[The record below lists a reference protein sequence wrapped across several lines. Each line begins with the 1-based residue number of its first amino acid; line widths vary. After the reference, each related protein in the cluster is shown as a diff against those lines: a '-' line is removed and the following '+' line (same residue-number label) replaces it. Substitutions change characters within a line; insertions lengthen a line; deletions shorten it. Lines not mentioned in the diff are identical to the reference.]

1 MFYSFCTGDGVVELL
16 HLLFKNDTDN
26 SVRTTPGSA
35 RKRKATSSPINNS
48 PLTKFVKSTP
58 SSGVKRPPKPKIAKA
73 DTPEE
78 PKVAT
83 KNKVAK
89 GRTKKVQAVQYTVE
103 SVLLEWSA
111 STEYGISFRGLSS
124 EEQLAEV
131 AVLNKS
137 SAKGMRH
144 IVKNNLLAKE
154 YKLLIGEKMRLYFQE
169 HRDSMASM
177 MHAAHK
183 VQPGPQANPTFLSV
197 GEWVEVDADR
207 TPGYNSE
214 GGIGVITGVVDGL
227 ADVK

>member
-1 MFYSFCTGDGVVELL
+1 
-16 HLLFKNDTDN
+16 
-26 SVRTTPGSA
+26 
-35 RKRKATSSPINNS
+35 
-48 PLTKFVKSTP
+48 LTKFAKTTP
-58 SSGVKRPPKPKIAKA
+58 STGPKRPPKPKIAKVHI
-73 DTPEE
+73 PEE

-83 KNKVAK
+83 NEKVVK
-89 GRTKKVQAVQYTVE
+89 RSSKKVQAVAYTVD

-111 STEYGISFRGLSS
+111 STEYGMSFRGLST
-124 EEQLAEV
+124 EEQQAEV

-144 IVKNNLLAKE
+144 VVKNTLLAKQ
-154 YKLLIGEKMRLYFQE
+154 YKLQIGEKMRLYFQE
-169 HRDSMASM
+169 HRDTMASM

-183 VQPGPQANPTFLSV
+183 IQPGAHASPTFLSV

-214 GGIGVITGVVDGL
+214 GGIGVITGVHDAL